1 MTISSHSRYTW
12 LLGDYS
18 VNPYSDARSTA
29 FIVTSGGANTGMI
42 WQTPCQ
48 QNKHWNFQKKLS
60 RKAEKGVWY
69 RCPVIFN

>member
-29 FIVTSGGANTGMI
+29 FIVTSGGSKYGDDMANAVSA
-42 WQTPCQ
+42 
-48 QNKHWNFQKKLS
+48 K
-60 RKAEKGVWY
+60 
-69 RCPVIFN
+69 

>member
-1 MTISSHSRYTW
+1 MRVQLH
-12 LLGDYS
+12 LLLHQ
-18 VNPYSDARSTA
+18 
-29 FIVTSGGANTGMI
+29 GGANTGMI